1 MSPNPARQPWLIIA
15 AGGVAALQVG
25 KLPPALPWLQDQL
38 GLSLL
43 ESGFLLSSVQGCGMW
58 LGLLLGQWVDGH
70 GLRRSMWSGLM
81 LLSLG
86 SAMGGLSAQAPSEIT
101 VAWLLTS
108 RLIEGLGF
116 LLTVLPGPA
125 LLRRSVDPG
134 HLAPFLGYW
143 GTYMPI
149 GMSLAL
155 LVGPFWLQ
163 VAPWPSWW
171 FFFAFL
177 SALMAWALR
186 RGVTPDPVTPGA
198 AADSSA
204 MWGRMRR
211 TLGSTGPWLIAGMFG
226 VYSAQWLSVVGFL
239 PSIYA
244 DAGIQGALLAVLTAL
259 AAAVNMVG
267 NLMSG
272 RLSQRGWSEWR
283 ALCTG
288 YGAMALGSF
297 LAFADLTQP
306 WPGLRYAGVLLF
318 SCVGGLIPGTL
329 FSLAVRLAPAP
340 HLVGS
345 TVGWMQQVSAMGQ
358 FLGPP
363 LAASLAMAVGGW
375 QLTWGFT
382 FGCGLIGVWLAR
394 RVSLHPLVRQ

>member
-1 MSPNPARQPWLIIA
+1 MNAPSPRQPWLIIA

-43 ESGFLLSSVQGCGMW
+43 ESGFLLSCVQGCGMW

-86 SAMGGLSAQAPSEIT
+86 SAMGGLSAQTPAEVT
-101 VAWLLTS
+101 VACLLTS

-116 LLTVLPGPA
+116 LLTVLPGPG
-125 LLRRSVDPG
+125 LLRRSVDPA
-134 HLAPFLGYW
+134 HLAPYLGYW

-163 VAPWPSWW
+163 VAPWSSWW
-171 FFFAFL
+171 FLFAFL

-186 RGVTPDPVTPGA
+186 RGVAPDPPALGPR
-198 AADSSA
+198 ADWSA
-204 MWGRMRR
+204 MGGRMRL
-211 TLGSTGPWLIAGMFG
+211 TLSAAGPWLIAGMFG
-226 VYSAQWLSVVGFL
+226 VYSAQWLAVVGFL

-244 DAGIQGALLAVLTAL
+244 DAGVQGATLAVLTAL
-259 AAAVNMVG
+259 AAAVNMGG
-267 NLMSG
+267 NMMSG
-272 RLSQRGWSEWR
+272 RLSQRGWSQWR

-288 YGAMALGSF
+288 YGAMALGSL
-297 LAFADLTQP
+297 LAFADFTQP
-306 WPGLRYAGVLLF
+306 WPWLRYAGVLLF

-340 HLVGS
+340 HLVAS

-375 QLTWGFT
+375 QLTWAFT
-382 FGCGLIGVWLAR
+382 LAFGIIGVILAW
-394 RVSLHPLVRQ
+394 RVSRHLNYL